1 MKFSHSLILFI
12 LLLLCFNSNAQKT
25 TVAQQEI
32 IKKIDDIHKPSSDE
46 DIEKIENLIEEAK
59 KINFKEGVVKG
70 KFKMLN
76 VFFYRSDFKKTLELT
91 RELDE
96 LDIKDNEQLTK
107 LAIHKS
113 YANKALGIQKEEIEN
128 IKDAVKYAKLIKD
141 ADKKHYQ
148 TSIAYNR
155 FSAYYDYK
163 NPDSLIYYLKKEL
176 EELKQLSDKNPEKLS
191 DIALSNL
198 NIGNYYLGVANPQR
212 LDLAEPFY
220 LNTYN
225 LKNTEPEIFEKQD
238 MPILCGVGRFY
249 YEKGNYEKAIELL
262 NEVIRIEKIKKNPSF
277 RLYAYTLIG
286 DAYGSLK
293 NTAEQAK
300 YTKLY
305 ANLNDSIN
313 KEAQKEVNQQFEK
326 LVTNAEKKKD
336 EEHSSV
342 LTVLFLSLSA
352 FLLILAISLWFYL
365 KRKKYKYDELV
376 NRIKSEKS
384 KEEIIITEAVE
395 TEYEELVFPDN
406 YLTENN
412 GSLKEKPNQI
422 TDTTV
427 NLILHKLEK
436 FEKSNKYLR
445 NEISL
450 TYLASQLGTNT
461 KYLSEVIKQHK
472 GKNFS
477 NYINGLRIN
486 YIATLLY
493 NDSKFREYKTSY
505 LAELSGFSSRE
516 VFTVVFKKET
526 GVSPSYFIDN
536 LKNENQLT

>member
-1 MKFSHSLILFI
+1 MKFSPSLILFT

-32 IKKIDDIHKPSSDE
+32 IKKFDDIYKPSSDE
-46 DIEKIENLIEEAK
+46 DIKKIENLIEAAK

-176 EELKQLSDKNPEKLS
+176 EELEQLSDKNPEKLS

-262 NEVIRIEKIKKNPSF
+262 NETIRIEKTKKNPSI
-277 RLYAYTLIG
+277 RLYAYSLIG
-286 DAYGSLK
+286 DAFGGLK

-313 KEAQKEVNQQFEK
+313 KEAQKEVNQQFDE
-326 LVTNAEKKKD
+326 LITDAEKRKD
-336 EEHSSV
+336 EEHNSNFNHFLLSV
-342 LTVLFLSLSA
+342 IGFVLISGLFL
-352 FLLILAISLWFYL
+352 FFYL
-365 KRKKYKYDELV
+365 KRKKLKYEELV
-376 NRIKSEKS
+376 SKIKSEKTR
-384 KEEIIITEAVE
+384 EEVVTEPEIQLSTNILPENAVIA
-395 TEYEELVFPDN
+395 
-406 YLTENN
+406 
-412 GSLKEKPNQI
+412 KEKSSPI
-422 TDTTV
+422 TDATV
-427 NLILHKLEK
+427 HTILSKLQK
-436 FEKSNKYLR
+436 FERSDKYLK

-450 TYLASQLGTNT
+450 SYLASQLGTNT
-461 KYLSEVIKQHK
+461 KYLSEIIKQYK
-472 GKNFS
+472 EKSFS

-486 YIATLLY
+486 YIAALLY
-493 NDSKFREYKTSY
+493 TDPKFREYKISY
-505 LAELSGFSSRE
+505 LAGLAGFSSRE
-516 VFTVVFKKET
+516 VFAVVFKKET

-536 LKNENQLT
+536 LKTDSQLVVKAE